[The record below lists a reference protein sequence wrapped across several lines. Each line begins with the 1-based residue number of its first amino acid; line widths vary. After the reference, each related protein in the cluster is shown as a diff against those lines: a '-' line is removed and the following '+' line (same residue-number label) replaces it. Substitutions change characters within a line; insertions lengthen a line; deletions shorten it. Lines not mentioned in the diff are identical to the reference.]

1 MHPARDPETLSLLE
15 GLPLF
20 SRLSRPTLE
29 AVSRR
34 VVVRSLPARTLLFRR
49 GDPCEGLFVVVRGRV
64 RVYRANR
71 DGKEQVLHD
80 QGPGQ
85 PLAEVPLFDGGPYPA
100 SARVEEDARLLF
112 LPRGAFE
119 ELYRTEPEVA
129 DAVIRE
135 LGRRLRR
142 AVGLIE
148 KISLRSV
155 PARVALTLLEA
166 ARAEGRD
173 PGEPFK
179 LGRSQGALAEELAT
193 TRESVARALRGL
205 REAGLIVQTGRKIR
219 IPDPEALE
227 AWAYRE

>member
-1 MHPARDPETLSLLE
+1 VQGADEPETLRLLE

-20 SRLSRPTLE
+20 SRLSRRTLE
-29 AVSRR
+29 EVSRR
-34 VVVRSLPARTLLFRR
+34 VVVRSVPVRTRLFRR
-49 GDPCEGLFVVVRGRV
+49 GEPCEGLFVVVRGRV

-100 SARVEEDARLLF
+100 SARAEEDTRLLF

-129 DAVIRE
+129 DAVVRE

-155 PARVALTLLEA
+155 PARVALTLLEIA
-166 ARAEGRD
+166 GAEGRD
-173 PGEPFK
+173 PGESFE
-179 LGRSQGALAEELAT
+179 LGRSQAALAEELAT
-193 TRESVARALRGL
+193 TRESVARALRSL
-205 REAGLIVQTGRKIR
+205 REEGLIVQAGRRIR
-219 IPDPEALE
+219 IPDAAALE
-227 AWAYRE
+227 ARAYRE